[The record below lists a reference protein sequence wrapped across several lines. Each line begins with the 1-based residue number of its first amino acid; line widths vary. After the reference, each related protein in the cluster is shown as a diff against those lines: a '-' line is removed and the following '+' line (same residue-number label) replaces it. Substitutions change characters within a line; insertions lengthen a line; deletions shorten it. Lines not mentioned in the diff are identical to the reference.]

1 MNGNGHYSSCPICGM
16 EKKKGYLCGHAEIVR
31 FARRTK
37 LELKERCEAEA
48 YGRKSKDNEMLD
60 LYQELSEGAQ
70 FGICL
75 VIAKIRLEMK
85 KIKSKDCLGGVT
97 GLELVMELVREGAL

>member
-1 MNGNGHYSSCPICGM
+1 MSNNHHEHCLVCGV
-16 EKKKGYLCGHAEIVR
+16 EKMKGYTCGHAEVVR

-37 LELKERCEAEA
+37 LELKARCDAEA
-48 YGRKSKDNEMLD
+48 RGRKSEVSENLE

-75 VIAKIRLEMK
+75 LIAKVRLEMR
-85 KIKSKDCLGGVT
+85 KIRSGDCLGGVT